1 MKKVLVMVMCAVMCC
16 LLLVGCGDSKYV
28 GTWKADFSGISMEIT
43 LKKDHTA
50 TMNMM
55 GMESDEDEA
64 AKWEVKDKKIV
75 LSDASGED
83 DETLEFEIK
92 DSKTISLTE
101 GGVSVDFVKQ

>member
-28 GTWKADFSGISMEIT
+28 GTWKADFMGVSMEIN

-50 TMNMM
+50 TMNMA
-55 GMESDEDEA
+55 GMESEDDV
-64 AKWEVKDKKIV
+64 AKWKVKDKKII

-83 DETLEFEIK
+83 DKTLELVIKDNKTLTLTEEGVTLEF
-92 DSKTISLTE
+92 
-101 GGVSVDFVKQ
+101 VKQ